1 MNNTENKDNNYTAK
15 HDIDVENLVF
25 SGGNLKGIIYA
36 GCIAALED
44 YDLIPKIKR
53 VSATSVGSLF
63 AFGMLLG
70 YTSIQIK
77 ELVHKINLHFLKDIS
92 ADNILG
98 FPINFG
104 IDSGNKIEN
113 VLRILIKKKGY
124 LPEITFEQFYERV
137 GVEFIVVG
145 SCISQERKKTFSY
158 KETPDFEIVRA
169 IRISCGLP
177 FLYNTVKIDDDV
189 YGDGCLF
196 ENTPISYFTSTEEML
211 NKTIAFNINAK
222 TIQYEHNISNYVLKL
237 YNCMANTISN
247 LQLEKYQEYLIDLTE
262 IDLKSALD
270 ITTEEKE
277 KLIDYGYRA
286 TKEHIIKRYINI
298 EVQNDHMSL
307 GNSIVVDDNNDNDND
322 NGVTDNDVTDNDV
335 TDNISNSISKNLEFR
350 NVVKDSVGES
360 MDKIVTLLEKP
371 LTQLNI
377 SNSISKNDKFEK
389 QFDSEISKSR
399 DDFDFALDFEKVRKS
414 SGEIIDSSGTSPV
427 DVMETIIS
435 KSKYSNINNNSNNSN
450 STGNSTG
457 NSINPIK
464 NINNL
469 TGFSKLTEQIND
481 ILSDLR

>member
-1 MNNTENKDNNYTAK
+1 MNNTGNIDNNHTAK

-211 NKTIAFNINAK
+211 YKTIAFNINAK
-222 TIQYEHNISNYVLKL
+222 TIQYEHKLSNYVLKL

-286 TKEHIIKRYINI
+286 TKEHIIERYINRQGKYNSNI
-298 EVQNDHMSL
+298 VGYDE
-307 GNSIVVDDNNDNDND
+307 GNSDDDNDIILDD
-322 NGVTDNDVTDNDV
+322 
-335 TDNISNSISKNLEFR
+335 ISNSISNNLEFR
-350 NVVKDSVGES
+350 NVVKDSVDES
-360 MDKIVTLLEKP
+360 TDKVVYLSEKP
-371 LTQLNI
+371 TEQFNI
-377 SNSISKNDKFEK
+377 SNSVSKYGKFEK
-389 QFDSEISKSR
+389 QSDSKISKYG
-399 DDFDFALDFEKVRKS
+399 DDFDFEKTKFEKVQKS
-414 SGEIIDSSGTSPV
+414 SGKIIDCRGTSPQE
-427 DVMETIIS
+427 DIEIYIS
-435 KSKYSNINNNSNNSN
+435 NSN
-450 STGNSTG
+450 SKYKEN
-457 NSINPIK
+457 NEDNNKDNCINPIK
-464 NINNL
+464 NITNL

-481 ILSDLR
+481 ILSDLQ

>member
-1 MNNTENKDNNYTAK
+1 MSDIKNIN

-44 YDLIPKIKR
+44 YDLISKIKR
-53 VSATSVGSLF
+53 VSATSVGSVF

-196 ENTPISYFTSTEEML
+196 ENTPISYFSDTEDML

-222 TIQYEHNISNYVLKL
+222 TTQYEHKLSNYVLKL
-237 YNCMANTISN
+237 YNCMANTISK
-247 LQLEKYQEYLIDLTE
+247 LQLEKYQDYLVDLTE

-277 KLIDYGYRA
+277 NLINYGYRS
-286 TKEHIIKRYINI
+286 TKEHIIERYINYPI
-298 EVQNDHMSL
+298 HTIHISVKKN
-307 GNSIVVDDNNDNDND
+307 NIDDGSDNDGD
-322 NGVTDNDVTDNDV
+322 
-335 TDNISNSISKNLEFR
+335 ISNSISKKLEFR
-350 NVVKDSVGES
+350 NVVKDSVEES
-360 MDKIVTLLEKP
+360 TDKIVHLSEKSP
-371 LTQLNI
+371 EQFDI
-377 SNSISKNDKFEK
+377 SNSISKNGKFEK
-389 QFDSEISKSR
+389 RFDSEISKSG
-399 DDFDFALDFEKVRKS
+399 DDFEKPKFEKVRKS
-414 SGEIIDSSGTSPV
+414 SGEIIDFGGTSPQ
-427 DVMETIIS
+427 DVIVSDIS
-435 KSKYSNINNNSNNSN
+435 KSISNSISKNESSNNEIDN
-450 STGNSTG
+450 IDNIDKINKIIRQ
-457 NSINPIK
+457 NSINPVKNIK
-464 NINNL
+464 NANKL

-481 ILSDLR
+481 ILSDLH

>member
-1 MNNTENKDNNYTAK
+1 MNTAENIDNNHTAK

-211 NKTIAFNINAK
+211 YKTIAFNINAK
-222 TIQYEHNISNYVLKL
+222 TIQYEHKLSNYVLKL

-247 LQLEKYQEYLIDLTE
+247 LQLEKYQEYIIDLTE

-277 KLIDYGYRA
+277 KLIEYGYRA
-286 TKEHIIKRYINI
+286 TKEHIIERYINRQVHTVHISIDKFGI
-298 EVQNDHMSL
+298 EEHDN
-307 GNSIVVDDNNDNDND
+307 DDNDISKKPKFRNVIKDGIEESTDKIVRLTDKSPKEINISNSVSKNDKFEKRFVSEISKSGDD
-322 NGVTDNDVTDNDV
+322 FDFELDFEKPEFEKPEFEKVRKSSGKQTDFSRTSLQDDIET
-335 TDNISNSISKNLEFR
+335 NISNSISKN
-350 NVVKDSVGES
+350 
-360 MDKIVTLLEKP
+360 
-371 LTQLNI
+371 
-377 SNSISKNDKFEK
+377 
-389 QFDSEISKSR
+389 
-399 DDFDFALDFEKVRKS
+399 
-414 SGEIIDSSGTSPV
+414 
-427 DVMETIIS
+427 
-435 KSKYSNINNNSNNSN
+435 NN
-450 STGNSTG
+450 
-457 NSINPIK
+457 INPITNMTNITNINK

-469 TGFSKLTEQIND
+469 TGFSKLTAQIND
-481 ILSDLR
+481 ILYDLR